1 MKLNLPV
8 TGREY
13 DYPDHYCILSTTDP
27 KGRITYI
34 NEDFLEVSG
43 FEEAELVG
51 KAHNIVRHPDMPPA
65 AFADLWR
72 TIKGRRPWMGMVKN
86 RRKDGDHYWVKAF
99 VSPIFDEQGQIRE
112 YQSVRLKPQRQLV
125 TRSERVYERLRAG
138 KHPWWLRWR
147 RPALMTE
154 MAGVSSLL
162 LLPGLIA
169 TGFTL
174 GWTALPFLLLLAG
187 ILLAGA
193 TLAVLS
199 RPMQRL
205 EAKARSIVDDPL
217 MQFVFTGDTSQAGRV
232 ALALE
237 FLANELEAVMRRIDV
252 SGERFNRLVEE
263 SVTAMDATQAQVAA
277 QTSEVAEVAE
287 SVQAM
292 ARAVKEVRGLTDTAA
307 QMAQNAREEA
317 ASGAGVVDE
326 VTAVVKSLGE
336 EMGHIAG
343 AMAELEGHAQ
353 NIGKILDVINEIA
366 EQTNLLALNAAIE
379 AARAGEHGRGFA
391 VVADEVRTLA
401 SRTQNATHEIQEM
414 IGKLQA
420 GTRGAVAAMEQGRQ
434 KGEDSV
440 EFADRAALALEAIAE
455 AVATIDLMAKQ
466 IAEATRQQS
475 ERASAI
481 EPRLETIRR
490 QAQESGEQAGH
501 TQAQLQHLRE
511 EALRQHAL
519 VRQFVQ
525 RAHK

>member
-8 TGREY
+8 TGKEY
-13 DYPDHYCILSTTDP
+13 DYPERYCILSTTDP

-34 NEDFLEVSG
+34 NDDFLEVSG
-43 FEEAELVG
+43 FEEAELLG

-72 TIKGRRPWMGMVKN
+72 TIKGGRPWMGMVKN

-99 VSPIFDEQGQIRE
+99 VSPIFDEQDHIRE
-112 YQSVRLKPQRQLV
+112 FQSVRLKPDRALV
-125 TRSERVYERLRAG
+125 ERSERLYARLRAG
-138 KHPWWLRWR
+138 KTPWWLRWR
-147 RPALMTE
+147 RPG
-154 MAGVSSLL
+154 MAMELGIVSILL
-162 LLPGLIA
+162 LLPALVSVGMSS
-169 TGFTL
+169 
-174 GWTALPFLLLLAG
+174 GWSSWPFALLLGGMVTSVMAMFWIG
-187 ILLAGA
+187 
-193 TLAVLS
+193 
-199 RPMQRL
+199 RPLQRL
-205 EAKARSIVDDPL
+205 EARARAVVDDPL
-217 MQFVFTGDTSQAGRV
+217 MQYVFTGETSQAGRI

-252 SGERFNRLVEE
+252 SGERFNRLVED

-277 QTSEVAEVAE
+277 QTGEVAEVAE

-292 ARAVKEVRGLTDTAA
+292 ARAVQEVRGLTDTAA

-317 ASGAGVVDE
+317 ASGTGVVDE

-353 NIGKILDVINEIA
+353 DIGKILDVINEIA

-401 SRTQNATHEIQEM
+401 SRTQNATQEIQEM

-420 GTRGAVAAMEQGRQ
+420 GTRGAVAVMEQGRQ

-490 QAQESGEQAGH
+490 QAQESGEQAEH

-519 VRQFVQ
+519 VRQFL
-525 RAHK
+525 RHSH